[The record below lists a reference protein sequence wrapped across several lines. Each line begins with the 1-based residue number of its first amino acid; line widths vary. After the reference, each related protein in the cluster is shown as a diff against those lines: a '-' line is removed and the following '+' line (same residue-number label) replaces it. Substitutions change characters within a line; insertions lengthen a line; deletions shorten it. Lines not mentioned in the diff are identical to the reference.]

1 MSSQIRP
8 LVYPSQYRDQTSEQ
22 TEFNLRVLQYPAAGA
37 PRYAAGP
44 MTDPPPVIRPALPA
58 ERDALEALQLR
69 ASLIWDEYRADLEA
83 SPGAIA
89 LSPFAID
96 EQRVRV
102 ATVDGELAGFSEW
115 SASSAEEWELE
126 GLFVEPARM
135 RGGLG
140 TLLVDDLAGL
150 AGERGIRSIAVVG
163 NPNAL
168 VFYER
173 AGFVQEGTVRTRFGP
188 GIRMRLTL
196 G

>member
-1 MSSQIRP
+1 M
-8 LVYPSQYRDQTSEQ
+8 
-22 TEFNLRVLQYPAAGA
+22 NA
-37 PRYAAGP
+37 
-44 MTDPPPVIRPALPA
+44 VIRPALPA
-58 ERDALEALQLR
+58 ERRALEALQLR

-83 SPGAIA
+83 NPDAIA
-89 LSPFAID
+89 LSPAAIE

-135 RGGLG
+135 RGGIG
-140 TLLVDDLAGL
+140 ALLVDDLARLGR
-150 AGERGIRSIAVVG
+150 ERGIRSIAVVG

-168 VFYER
+168 AFYER
-173 AGFVQEGTVRTRFGP
+173 AGFVQQGTVPTRFGP
-188 GIRMRLTL
+188 GIRLRFAL